1 MLKVILQSETVT
13 NVFGLASPKMHC
25 AKHFF
30 SLIFKPLCI
39 FKENSV
45 HMLLMHLHLT
55 HHIPLWK
62 SNLVTKEALEIICFE
77 AIYYKNNRID
87 CSLVQSTLH
96 TQVFCFS
103 VMKRSE
109 SRIYL
114 FFGPV
119 SITQLT

>member
-1 MLKVILQSETVT
+1 MLKVVLQSETVS
-13 NVFGLASPKMHC
+13 NVFGLASPKKHC

-77 AIYYKNNRID
+77 AIYYKNN
-87 CSLVQSTLH
+87 S
-96 TQVFCFS
+96 
-103 VMKRSE
+103 
-109 SRIYL
+109 L
-114 FFGPV
+114 FFGAIHFTYPG
-119 SITQLT
+119 ILFFCYEKIRI